1 MASNFGVVAKHPEKI
16 DLNYYENENGDLM
29 HANGLYYDPER
40 DVIFVS
46 VNFYSEVWV
55 VPHQYDME
63 TTIGPATKVTPM
75 SSLTS

>member
-1 MASNFGVVAKHPEKI
+1 
-16 DLNYYENENGDLM
+16 M

-63 TTIGPATKVTPM
+63 TTIGPIVVFL
-75 SSLTS
+75 SSFGDPFPPLHFF